1 MFVQETGKLLRQK
14 AILCA
19 NRRQLQALML
29 AAQRCSQYCL
39 PTIHSLPMKHL
50 LFCLSFLVVST
61 SIYAQKGSV
70 SGTVTDA
77 GNSTTLVGA
86 TVLLYGVPDS
96 SRSKGTITDETGKF
110 TLQNMPKGQYN
121 LRVSFIGYAV
131 YQTAVTVGNKAV
143 NAGVI
148 ALTQETELLK
158 EVQIES
164 TQIRAQQK
172 GDTTEYNANA
182 YKVNPDADAQQL
194 IAKMPNINVEN
205 GTVKAQGEDVKK
217 VLIDGKEYFGDDATL
232 ALRSLPAEV
241 IDKIQVF
248 DRMSDQSRFTGFS
261 DGNDQ
266 KTLNIVTKAGKN
278 NGQFGKIYAG
288 YGTNNRYWAGG
299 NVNLFKGKRRISILG
314 LTNNIN
320 QQNFDT
326 QDLLGVFGSQGNRRN
341 WGGPGMGRGGP
352 GGHGG
357 RPGGGGGGYGG
368 GDMYNFLVGQQG
380 GITAATA
387 LGINYADKWG
397 KKTDVTASYFFNYS
411 DNNNNTTL
419 TRTLLT
425 GTQNQVY
432 SENNEA
438 QTKNYNHRLSLRMEF
453 TIDSANSIILTPKLS
468 LQNNSK
474 ETVLQGQNTLADA
487 LLNQANNFTA
497 ADNNGYNFT
506 NDLLLRHKFKKNGRT
521 VSVNFGTELNNKTGN
536 TNLQSETVYYT
547 LLPDTAITL
556 AQQAN
561 TNNNSRTFSGNVTY
575 TEPTGKNGQLQLS
588 YSPSATYSLS
598 DKKTFNFDALSNEY
612 TLPDILLTNK
622 FENNYTTHRTGISYR
637 YNTERANFMAGVNH
651 QYALLNGQQLFPPL
665 PLQLGKAEKTFTNF
679 LPTAMFQYK
688 FSTSANIRVFYRTS
702 TSPPSVT
709 QLQNV
714 IDNTNPLLLN
724 IGNPDLKQNF
734 FQMLVT
740 RFGFANTTTGR
751 SLFAFVFTSNT
762 INYIGNSVIVAQSDT
777 TILNNVPLLKGAQL
791 NKPVNL
797 NGYWNVRSFLTYG
810 MPVKALKSNLNL
822 NAGFTYSRTPG
833 LVNNQTNNAN
843 NYNVNGGLVLGSNIS
858 EKIDFTISYT
868 ANYNIVNNSILPELN
883 NNFFLQQA
891 GARVSWQF
899 WKGFVI
905 NTEANETLYKGLDAS
920 LNQQFLLWNAGL
932 AYKFL
937 KNNAAEVQ
945 IKVYDLLNQ
954 NNSLTRNVTETYVE
968 DTQTQVLR
976 RYAMLTFT
984 YNLRNF
990 KAAQNSGNAGSG
1002 QSKGAEGR

>member
-1 MFVQETGKLLRQK
+1 
-14 AILCA
+14 
-19 NRRQLQALML
+19 
-29 AAQRCSQYCL
+29 
-39 PTIHSLPMKHL
+39 MKQL
-50 LFCLSFLVVST
+50 LFCLSFLMASA
-61 SIYAQKGSV
+61 IYAQKGSV
-70 SGTVTDA
+70 SGMVTDA
-77 GNSTTLVGA
+77 GDNSTLVGA
-86 TVLLYGVPDS
+86 TVLLYNVPDS
-96 SRSKGTITDETGKF
+96 SRSKGTITDELGKF
-110 TLQNMPKGQYN
+110 TLENVPKGQYN
-121 LRVSFIGYAV
+121 LRVSFIGYSV
-131 YQTAVTVGNKAV
+131 YQTAVLVGNKAI
-143 NAGVI
+143 NLGVI
-148 ALTQETELLK
+148 PLAQETELLK
-158 EVQIES
+158 EVQVES

-266 KTLNIVTKAGKN
+266 KTLNIVTKAGKS

-288 YGTNNRYWAGG
+288 YGTNTRYWAGG

-326 QDLLGVFGSQGNRRN
+326 QDLLGVFGSQGSRQRGN

-352 GGHGG
+352 GGGG
-357 RPGGGGGGYGG
+357 RQGGGWQGG

-411 DNNNNTTL
+411 DNNNSTVL

-425 GTQNQVY
+425 GADNQVY
-432 SENNEA
+432 SENNKA
-438 QTKNYNHRLSLRMEF
+438 QTNNYNHRLSLRMEF

-474 ETVLQGQNTLADA
+474 ETLLQGQNTLSGA
-487 LLNQANNFTA
+487 LLNQADNLTT

-521 VSVNFGTELNNKTGN
+521 VSANFGTELNNKTGN
-536 TNLQSETVYYT
+536 TSLLSETVYYT
-547 LLPDTAITL
+547 LPDTTITL
-556 AQQAN
+556 EQQAN
-561 TNNNSRTFSGNVTY
+561 TDNISRTLSGNVTY
-575 TEPTGKNGQLQLS
+575 TEPTGKNGQLQVS
-588 YSPSATYSLS
+588 YSPSTTYSLS
-598 DKKTFNFDALSNEY
+598 DKKTFNFDAQSNEY
-612 TLPDILLTNK
+612 ALPNLLLTNK

-651 QYALLNGQQLFPPL
+651 QYAILNGEQLFPPL
-665 PLQLGKAEKTFTNF
+665 PLQLGKVEKTFTNF

-688 FSTSANIRVFYRTS
+688 FSSSANMRVFYRTS

-724 IGNPDLKQNF
+724 VGNPDLKQNF

-740 RFGFANTTTGR
+740 RFGYANTATGR

-762 INYIGNSVIVAQSDT
+762 INYIGNSVFIAPSDT
-777 TILNNVPLLKGAQL
+777 IILSNISLLKGAQL

-797 NGYWNVRSFLTYG
+797 NGFWNVRSFLTYG
-810 MPVKALKSNLNL
+810 LPVKALKSNLNL
-822 NAGFTYSRTPG
+822 NAGFTYNRTPG

-843 NYNVNGGLVLGSNIS
+843 NYNINAGLVLGSNIS

-868 ANYNIVNNSILPELN
+868 ANYNIVNNSILPELD

-899 WKGFVI
+899 WKGFVL
-905 NTEANETLYKGLDAS
+905 NTEANETLYRGLDAT
-920 LNQQFLLWNAGL
+920 LNQHFVLWNAGL

-990 KAAQNSGNAGSG
+990 KAAQNGGNTGG
-1002 QSKGAEGR
+1002 NPPGKDGR